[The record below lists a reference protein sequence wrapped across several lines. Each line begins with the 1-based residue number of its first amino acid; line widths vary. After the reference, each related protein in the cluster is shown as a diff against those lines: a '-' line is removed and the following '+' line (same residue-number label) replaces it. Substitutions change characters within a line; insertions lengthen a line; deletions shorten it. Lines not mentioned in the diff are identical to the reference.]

1 MITLADVN
9 IKEIGLQLDHNIVEK
24 NQSILF
30 LLIKSLPMTD
40 YKSTYVINFK
50 TYTCVNIKTI
60 NIEFW
65 LKTKSPIW
73 KEN

>member
-9 IKEIGLQLDHNIVEK
+9 IKEIGLQFDHNIVEK
-24 NQSILF
+24 NQSTFIL
-30 LLIKSLPMTD
+30 LVKSLPMTD

-60 NIEFW
+60 NIEF
-65 LKTKSPIW
+65 
-73 KEN
+73 